1 MESSIRRLFRARR
14 TCCEILEDRGY
25 LLPPQ
30 EKTEAFNEFVQRFND
45 NEQSRSRMLLIASH
59 KVDPEAKVIVYF
71 ADEIKKTGVKPIRE
85 LTERMEERNIH
96 RAILVTQNVLT
107 AFAKDAIA
115 EAAPRHIIEHF
126 MESELLVNITK
137 HELVPKHVPLS
148 PEDKQQLLQRYRVKE
163 VQLPRIQV
171 ADPISRYFGLSRG
184 QVVKI
189 IRPSETAGRYVT
201 YRLVQRSRD
210 CCSTRRRLAR
220 QWALVVG
227 PTFGEEVL
235 QQCNYSTMF
244 SRWVKNQAVAG
255 RRGSLR

>member
-1 MESSIRRLFRARR
+1 MESSVRRLFRARR
-14 TCCEILEDRGY
+14 TCCEILTDRGY

-30 EKTEAFNEFVQRFND
+30 EKTEGFAEFVQRFNE

-59 KVDPEAKVIVYF
+59 KADPEAKVIVYF
-71 ADEIKKTGVKPIRE
+71 ADETKKTGVKPIRE

-115 EAAPRHIIEHF
+115 EAAPRHIIEYF

-137 HELVPKHVPLS
+137 HELVPKHVPLT
-148 PEDKQQLLQRYRVKE
+148 PEEKQQLLQRYRVKE

-171 ADPISRYFGLSRG
+171 ADPVSRYFGLSRG

-201 YRLVQRSRD
+201 YRLV
-210 CCSTRRRLAR
+210 
-220 QWALVVG
+220 V
-227 PTFGEEVL
+227 
-235 QQCNYSTMF
+235 
-244 SRWVKNQAVAG
+244 
-255 RRGSLR
+255 